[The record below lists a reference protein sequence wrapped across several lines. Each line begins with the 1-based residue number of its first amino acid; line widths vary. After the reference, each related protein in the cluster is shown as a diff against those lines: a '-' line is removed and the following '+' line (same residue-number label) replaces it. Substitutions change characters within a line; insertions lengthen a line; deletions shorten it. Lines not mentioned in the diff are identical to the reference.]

1 MRGTD
6 TPTFKAMGI
15 AILNLY
21 DEIVME
27 VRGSTEPLEFSR
39 MKGIAETICLLVE
52 DEELR
57 AVALGGFIEGISKL
71 EEVADGNPELRRGIA
86 IGAQTLLGS
95 MWDVAMDVV
104 TRRIQSELI
113 RMAPIISKN
122 EQKEVVIKFARE
134 TARKFW
140 AHDTHQQ
147 LRSSSMADLVYR
159 YLVEVGLADH
169 LPGSHERLKEWI
181 KSEAPGYAT
190 AGGRPKKPPKA
201 YR

>member
-6 TPTFKAMGI
+6 TPTFKAMGS

-39 MKGIAETICLLVE
+39 MKCIVETICLLVE

-71 EEVADGNPELRRGIA
+71 EKVADGNPELRRGIA

-122 EQKEVVIKFARE
+122 EQKEIVIKFARE